1 MNEIKFR
8 DKASFGKRQ
17 EYIVIAEMLK
27 RGFDVYI
34 PLVDD
39 QQIDCIIRR
48 GAKDYIDVQI
58 KARSKNCLPF
68 DAGRFA
74 AMDIP
79 NPRENYFFIFYSEQ
93 AGCYWVFPSLK
104 LVELASG
111 NKKRANI
118 GKYHINLTGHSKK
131 KGQVYPNIKFE
142 DYRNNFELL
151 AGAKKEAE

>member
-1 MNEIKFR
+1 MNGNRFR
-8 DKASFGKRQ
+8 NRASFGKRQ

-48 GAKDYIDVQI
+48 GENDYLDVQI
-58 KARSKNCLPF
+58 KARSKDCVLF

-93 AGCYWVFPSLK
+93 ANCYWVFPSLH
-104 LVELASG
+104 LVELASR
-111 NKKRANI
+111 NKKGSNV

-131 KGQVYPNIKFE
+131 KGLVYPNPKFD
-142 DYRNNFELL
+142 DYKNNFELL
-151 AGAKKEAE
+151 AGERKEEK